1 MFLDSVEYLDHM
13 TDAYLR
19 IRGQTLNEAFEYSAM
34 GLVSI
39 MYDIENIEKKQQIPI
54 FAEGDELENLL
65 FDWLDKILLMM
76 LIDKVI
82 FSKFKIEI
90 TFDESS
96 NKYLLTGYG
105 EGELVDISKH
115 ELKVEIK
122 GITYHEMKILDY
134 KDANETI
141 IEYIVD
147 L

>member
-1 MFLDSVEYLDHM
+1 MFLDRVEYLDHM

-19 IRGQTLNEAFEYSAM
+19 IRGQTMNEAFEYSAM
-34 GLVSI
+34 GLVNI
-39 MYDIENIEKKQQIPI
+39 MYNIENVEKKQQIHI

-65 FDWLDKILLMM
+65 FDWLDKILLLM

-96 NKYLLTGYG
+96 NRYLLTGYG

-122 GITYHEMKILDY
+122 GITYHEMKILNY
-134 KDANETI
+134 KDTNETI